1 MFVAA
6 GARRRLLAQR
16 RQRFAAQYVDP
27 LVTEAARLGI
37 DTDELIALVRESS
50 QAVPVIAQGG
60 VTV

>member
-1 MFVAA
+1 VAS

-16 RQRFAAQYVDP
+16 RERFAAHYVEP
-27 LVTEAARLGI
+27 LVTEAVRLGI

-50 QAVPVIAQGG
+50 HTLPVTSPGG